1 MYFLP
6 PPEAASTEYE
16 ISSPSDGS
24 AVRAALLR
32 RAPGTAPETETLP
45 LTDAV
50 SAGSTKF
57 LSAEGSSSPK
67 SEHDTATNEM
77 TAAANMLNKFRNALI
92 IDSPFLMEANTTPAT
107 F

>member
-1 MYFLP
+1 MYGLP
-6 PPEAASTEYE
+6 PPEASTEYE
-16 ISSPSDGS
+16 TPFRDGS
-24 AVRAALLR
+24 AVRALLFR
-32 RAPGTAPETETLP
+32 KTPGAAPETATLP

-67 SEHDTATNEM
+67 SEHDTAKNER
-77 TAAANMLNKFRNALI
+77 TAAANMLNNFRNALM
-92 IDSPFLMEANTTPAT
+92 IDFPLFLMEANTTLAT